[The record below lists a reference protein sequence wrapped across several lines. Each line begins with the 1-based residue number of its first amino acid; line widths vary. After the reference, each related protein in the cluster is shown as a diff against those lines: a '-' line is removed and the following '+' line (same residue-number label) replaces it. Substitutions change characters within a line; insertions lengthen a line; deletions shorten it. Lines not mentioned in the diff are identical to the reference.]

1 MLSNKNSSQL
11 FNELKQGLED
21 ALNGSIRVKKV
32 DDESDTYMNTK
43 SEDTKS
49 EDNKEV

>member
-1 MLSNKNSSQL
+1 MLGNKNSSQL

-21 ALNGSIRVKKV
+21 ALNGRVRVKRV
-32 DDESDTYMNTK
+32 DDVESDTNTK
-43 SEDTKS
+43 LYDIKL